1 MPEPF
6 ATPVIDALPR
16 CSGTLA
22 SLGRVSVV
30 RMASANLRR
39 WSGDAP
45 APEIRAG
52 NLAFIFSNGSGTP
65 MTPVDEGNTSEAR
78 ALRSRAAAEHTDSQ
92 ARIPAGPVAQ
102 FAFPEFTITA
112 RISP

>member
-30 RMASANLRR
+30 RRASANLRR

-45 APEIRAG
+45 APEIKAG

-65 MTPVDEGNTSEAR
+65 MTPVDEGNTPEAR
-78 ALRSRAAAEHTDSQ
+78 AFRSPAACAQTDLQ
-92 ARIPAGPVAQ
+92 ARIPASPVAQ
-102 FAFPEFTITA
+102 FAFPEFTMTA
-112 RISP
+112 RMRP